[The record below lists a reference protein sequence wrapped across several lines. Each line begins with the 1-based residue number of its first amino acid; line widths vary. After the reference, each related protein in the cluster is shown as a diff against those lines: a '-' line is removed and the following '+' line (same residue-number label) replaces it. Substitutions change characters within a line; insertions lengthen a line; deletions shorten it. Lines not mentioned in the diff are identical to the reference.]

1 MTPVS
6 VVTSKEL
13 LTCSSSVVWQLVRP
27 MRSSPRWKSSHET
40 RLSSELRSLTSFFKF
55 LSFGVDKTKYI
66 GFIGLA
72 KPTHDDDVPFV
83 LIPSAFHSTLL
94 SLVQTLF
101 IISKKGLDHVWCLTN
116 TTMTTTINNRQRVI
130 LSRTNMERTISH
142 RNERVTPF
150 SKGGS
155 TRKKPHSCFMTM
167 IYNDGT
173 NRL

>member
-1 MTPVS
+1 MRPIS
-6 VVTSKEL
+6 RRSL
-13 LTCSSSVVWQLVRP
+13 APSFLSSS
-27 MRSSPRWKSSHET
+27 
-40 RLSSELRSLTSFFKF
+40 FF
-55 LSFGVDKTKYI
+55 LSGWIKQIISVSSVLLI
-66 GFIGLA
+66 R
-72 KPTHDDDVPFV
+72 PTTMMSRLYLFPRRS
-83 LIPSAFHSTLL
+83 IPLLL

-142 RNERVTPF
+142 RNEHVTPL

-155 TRKKPHSCFMTM
+155 TRKKPHSCFTTM